1 MSTVT
6 VEPTMRQKRK
16 AQKADLERLS
26 QQLKAAQAVEEFIKT
41 EHFRLD
47 GDPELHSAFID
58 MWNAAHDAV
67 SAIEGEMHLIGLPII
82 HPRDFESARLAFLN
96 ID

>member
-1 MSTVT
+1 MTT
-6 VEPTMRQKRK
+6 ITAQPTMRQ
-16 AQKADLERLS
+16 QKKNQAAELERLG
-26 QQLKAAQAVEEFIKT
+26 QQLKAAEAVVEFIKT

-47 GDPELHSAFID
+47 GDPELSTGFSD

-67 SAIEGEMHLIGLPII
+67 SAIEAEMYLIGLPII
-82 HPRDFESARLAFLN
+82 HPSGYESARLAFLN

>member
-1 MSTVT
+1 
-6 VEPTMRQKRK
+6 MR
-16 AQKADLERLS
+16 AQKKNQAAELERLG
-26 QQLKAAQAVEEFIKT
+26 QQLKAAQAVVEFIKT
-41 EHFRLD
+41 EHYRMD
-47 GDPELHSAFID
+47 GDPELHPAFAD

-67 SAIEGEMHLIGLPII
+67 SVIEGEMHIIGLPII